1 MNFYFPN
8 ELPCSAFL
16 FGSNMRREILFIEVI
31 ILTVIMHTELEFSLI
46 ILCNVSIGDFVDS
59 FLRSS
64 MKYSSVLRSVR
75 IKFERNECNK

>member
-1 MNFYFPN
+1 MLLYFLAYHTEFDKN
-8 ELPCSAFL
+8 QKRFVYYHGHELPCLAFL

-59 FLRSS
+59 FL
-64 MKYSSVLRSVR
+64 
-75 IKFERNECNK
+75 